1 MERGSDKHGPQLDEE
16 MKREVESIQHGA
28 PVPSRVEDFREVE
41 PVDFDEEQGPADDDS
56 VESDAGPVEPDE

>member
-41 PVDFDEEQGPADDDS
+41 PIEWDEEDQVPAEPS
-56 VESDAGPVEPDE
+56 TASAESDE